1 MATYDDVREEV
12 IRLIDERRKAGQYPA
27 DQARR
32 AIDGVLDRMNA
43 DRKKK

>member
-1 MATYDDVREEV
+1 MATQDDVRRET

-32 AIDGVLDRMNA
+32 DIDATLDRMNA
-43 DRKKK
+43 DRKK